1 MHYCLM
7 AYRTRNVTF
16 EARFLWFMAY
26 RMRNATF
33 KARLVWYMAY
43 TTGNTTFEA
52 RLFRDMADSTRNIFT
67 FEARFLWFMAY
78 RTGSD
83 TFQAHLFWFMHIERG
98 IFLLKRTCFAL
109 WLIERG
115 ISFCTAR
122 VSLFSLNFRTRDI
135 TFQGSALVLVYGL

>member
-26 RMRNATF
+26 RTRNATF

-43 TTGNTTFEA
+43 RTGNITFEA
-52 RLFRDMADSTRNIFT
+52 RLFRH
-67 FEARFLWFMAY
+67 MAY
-78 RTGSD
+78 RTGSE
-83 TFQAHLFWFMHIERG
+83 TFEAHLLRFMPDIERG

-115 ISFCTAR
+115 IYFCTAL
-122 VSLFSLNFRTRDI
+122 VSLFSLNFRTKNI
-135 TFQGSALVLVYGL
+135 KFQGSALVLVYGL

>member
-7 AYRTRNVTF
+7 AYRTRNV
-16 EARFLWFMAY
+16 
-26 RMRNATF
+26 TF

-67 FEARFLWFMAY
+67 FEVRFLWFMAY

-115 ISFCTAR
+115 IYFCTTL
-122 VSLFSLNFRTRDI
+122 VSLFSLNVRTRNI

>member
-1 MHYCLM
+1 
-7 AYRTRNVTF
+7 
-16 EARFLWFMAY
+16 
-26 RMRNATF
+26 
-33 KARLVWYMAY
+33 MAY

-67 FEARFLWFMAY
+67 FEVRFLWFMAY

-115 ISFCTAR
+115 IYFCTTL
-122 VSLFSLNFRTRDI
+122 VSLFSLNVRTRNI

>member
-1 MHYCLM
+1 MLHLKRTFCGLWLN
-7 AYRTRNVTF
+7 YRT
-16 EARFLWFMAY
+16 
-26 RMRNATF
+26 RNATF
-33 KARLVWYMAY
+33 KARLFRYMAY
-43 TTGNTTFEA
+43 
-52 RLFRDMADSTRNIFT
+52 STRNILT

-83 TFQAHLFWFMHIERG
+83 TFEAHLLRFMHIERG

-115 ISFCTAR
+115 IYFCTAL